1 MVMLSWKLY
10 VRGELHKDGIYHINR
25 VNSLHS
31 RFKQWLA
38 GFKGVSKM
46 HLSNYLA
53 FFKLIEMIKGEKE
66 TVQSKN
72 TLLYGASGFANIRIS
87 NYRIR
92 PRTLNK
98 YI

>member
-1 MVMLSWKLY
+1 MLSWKLY

-92 PRTLNK
+92 PRTLNE